1 MANTISDKLTY
12 LEGTKSAI
20 KDAIVAK
27 GVAVEDTAT
36 FRSYAEK
43 IGEISGGGGGKI
55 DFTLPY
61 VNFNN
66 TIIRQSDIDEI
77 DFSKL
82 ERVANSKGNIK
93 FQNSNFVGDIVLNLP
108 QLKIANYM
116 FYGTSLE
123 SKNNTFTLNE
133 DVFVEV
139 TSLEY
144 AFSFGGT
151 IKNYNL
157 PSPLCTNYSNMFSQT
172 GYSSTA
178 VRIETFDVNTEAGN
192 IFDKMFYY
200 NPNLKSCK
208 INLSNA
214 TNIGRAEYSSMFG
227 QCQNLEDL
235 EFYGTIPALNFL
247 LNSCKV
253 LTSQSVDNI
262 LNAIVENTTEFP
274 RTITFHSD
282 VYAALTEEQK
292 ALATSKNWTLAS
304 A

>member
-1 MANTISDKLTY
+1 MANTISDKLEY

-66 TIIRQSDIDEI
+66 TIIRQSDIDQI

-82 ERVANSKGNIK
+82 ERVTNSEGNIK
-93 FQNSNFVGDIVLNLP
+93 FKESTFVGDIVLNLP
-108 QLKIANYM
+108 KLKSANYM

-123 SKNNTFTLNE
+123 RKSNTFTLNE

-144 AFSFGGT
+144 AFNFGGT
-151 IKNYNL
+151 IINYNL
-157 PSPLCTNYSNMFSQT
+157 PSPLCISYSNMFGQT
-172 GYSSTA
+172 GYSASA
-178 VRIETFDVNTEAGN
+178 VRIETFDVNTEAGKT
-192 IFDKMFYY
+192 FDKMFYY
-200 NPNLKSCK
+200 NPSLKSCK

-214 TNIGRAEYSSMFG
+214 TNIGTAEYNSMFG
-227 QCQNLEDL
+227 NCQNLEDL

-282 VYAALTEEQK
+282 VYNALTEEQK
-292 ALATSKNWTLAS
+292 ALAASKNWTLAS